1 MGLNE
6 IKQIYESYLET
17 AEKLEQQRKPTDG
30 LFGMG
35 KKPSDD
41 PCHEKFAE
49 ELEKALDEMAGEDV
63 SSGEAAAVL
72 GYIYD
77 MPQGH
82 REYASIFWMLVAV
95 HGLTEKLIDKL
106 SPEDAASLKKRYGAN
121 YKRWERLPAQQKIYS
136 ALAHRK

>member
-1 MGLNE
+1 MGFDE
-6 IKQIYESYLET
+6 IKTIYESYLET
-17 AEKLEQQRKPTDG
+17 AEDLEKKRKPTDG

-49 ELEKALDEMAGEDV
+49 ELEKALDEMAAEDI
-63 SSGEAAAVL
+63 SSEDAAQVL

-77 MPQGH
+77 MPLGH
-82 REYASIFWMLVAV
+82 REYTSIFWMLVAV

-106 SPEDAASLKKRYGAN
+106 SPDDAASLKKRYGSS

-136 ALAHRK
+136 ALSHKK